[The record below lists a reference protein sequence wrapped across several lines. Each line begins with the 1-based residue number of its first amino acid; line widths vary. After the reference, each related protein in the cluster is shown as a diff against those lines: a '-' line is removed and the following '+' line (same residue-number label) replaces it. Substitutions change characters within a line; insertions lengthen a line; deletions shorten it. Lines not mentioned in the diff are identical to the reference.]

1 MTDVSIAALKRD
13 YDDLNVQFD
22 LWLGES
28 DADAE
33 VAPLVERLRAEGYAF
48 ESQGALVVD
57 VSLPGDKQELPPL
70 ILVKSDGAVLY
81 GTTDLVTIGLR
92 VQEFGAELM
101 LYVVDKRQSLHFQ
114 QVFRAAHKTGVAPA
128 AVELEHV
135 GFGTMSGKDGKPF
148 GSRSGAKL
156 RLRWLIDMVIEK
168 AYERLEEID
177 AAQAYEASEKAEIA
191 RMVGIATLKYADLMN
206 HRAIDYV
213 FDLDRFSSF
222 EGRTGPYLLYTA
234 VRIKSLL
241 RKAAAEGMA
250 VGPLLAPVDAVEREL
265 LLKLAELPD
274 IVNLAFTQRAPNHL
288 CEYAYTL
295 AAAFNRFYHQHHILT
310 EADIARRSSWLALC
324 SGTVDVLEHA
334 LDLLGIEVPER
345 M

>member
-1 MTDVSIAALKRD
+1 
-13 YDDLNVQFD
+13 
-22 LWLGES
+22 
-28 DADAE
+28 
-33 VAPLVERLRAEGYAF
+33 
-48 ESQGALVVD
+48 
-57 VSLPGDKQELPPL
+57 
-70 ILVKSDGAVLY
+70 
-81 GTTDLVTIGLR
+81 
-92 VQEFGAELM
+92 
-101 LYVVDKRQSLHFQ
+101 VDKRQSLHFQ
-114 QVFRAAHKTGVAPA
+114 QVFRAAHKTGVAPEK
-128 AVELEHV
+128 VELEHV

-191 RMVGIATLKYADLMN
+191 RIVGVAALKYADLMN

-213 FDLDRFSSF
+213 FDLDRFSAF

-250 VGPLLAPVDAVEREL
+250 VGPLLAPVDAVERDL

-295 AAAFNRFYHQHHILT
+295 ATAFNRFYHQHHILT

-334 LDLLGIEVPER
+334 LDLLGIETPDR